1 MKTLILMR
9 HAKSDWSGP
18 DVQDHDR
25 PLNARGEKA
34 AARMAGY
41 FMDNGLLP
49 DMVFCSTAKRARQTL
64 DALLEVTSGDLPVH
78 YRRALYFTS
87 PDVIL
92 DEIRDTPDSV
102 TAPVNSLMLVGHNP
116 DTQAVALHLAH
127 DAHDPNVVAM
137 ARKFPT
143 GAAAIFRFDVNHWQ
157 DIAWGSG
164 SLLAFLRPKTLKVAT
179 DQ

>member
-25 PLNARGEKA
+25 PLNARGKKA
-34 AARMAGY
+34 AAHMASY

-49 DMVFCSTAKRARQTL
+49 DMALCSTAKRARQTL
-64 DALLEVTSGDLPVH
+64 DALLEAAGDDLPVH

-92 DEIRDTPDSV
+92 DEIRDTPASV
-102 TAPVNSLMLVGHNP
+102 NNLMLVGHNP
-116 DTQAVALHLAH
+116 DTQAMALHLAS
-127 DAHDPNVVAM
+127 DAHDPGVVAM

-157 DIAWGSG
+157 DIVWGAG
-164 SLLAFLRPKTLKVAT
+164 SLLAFLRPKALKIAT